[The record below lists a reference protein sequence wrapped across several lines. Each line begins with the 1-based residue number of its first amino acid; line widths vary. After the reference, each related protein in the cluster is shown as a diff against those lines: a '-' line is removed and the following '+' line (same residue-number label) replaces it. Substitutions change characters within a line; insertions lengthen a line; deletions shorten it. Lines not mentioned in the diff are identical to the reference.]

1 MQEMHHRHRDL
12 HYLFFR
18 SSPSRLLIGPMR
30 HLELCS
36 VGGLQHLGSPSS
48 SNITWTARRR
58 TAVILKR
65 HLSCM
70 GHTQPALPEEALYG
84 LVDLFH

>member
-12 HYLFFR
+12 YYLFFR

-36 VGGLQHLGSPSS
+36 VGGLHLG
-48 SNITWTARRR
+48 ITI
-58 TAVILKR
+58 VK
-65 HLSCM
+65 
-70 GHTQPALPEEALYG
+70 
-84 LVDLFH
+84 